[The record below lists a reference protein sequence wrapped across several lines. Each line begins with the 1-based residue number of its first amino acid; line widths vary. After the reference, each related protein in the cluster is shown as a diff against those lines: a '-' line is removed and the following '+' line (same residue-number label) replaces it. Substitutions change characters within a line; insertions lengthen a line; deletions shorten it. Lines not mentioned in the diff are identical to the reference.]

1 LVILVKS
8 LDADNSPKEKRRKG
22 TGKIT
27 LTEVAEFVGVS
38 AMTVSRALRMPEKVN
53 PDLRDRIDAAVSQLG
68 YVPNLQAR
76 NLASVHSDLIL
87 AVVPTFSSP
96 GFCRCRRRYKR
107 S

>member
-1 LVILVKS
+1 MILVKS
-8 LDADNSPKEKRRKG
+8 LDADGSPKEKRRKG

-53 PDLRDRIDAAVSQLG
+53 PELRDRIDAAVSQLG

-96 GFCRCRRRYKR
+96 GFCRSLKR
-107 S
+107 CKKC